1 MEKSDKKRILTRV
14 LVVLAALTLL
24 SCCFLGSTFAR
35 YVTRANGSGKV
46 GVALWN
52 ITISGDGTGTTAV
65 SFSDLSP
72 DANTGGK
79 GATHSTGWVKIAT
92 ITNGG
97 DVDAQVTVSVS
108 SLTVGSGNW
117 ATDSD
122 KKPGWSQYVSDD
134 ELNKVFKLTLAS
146 DDEGTALSDPMNL
159 AKTDGPMNIYAQVT
173 WTTQSDAQDTFFGE
187 NLLSLTWSISYSAV
201 QAEELPPARP

>member
-35 YVTRANGSGKV
+35 YVTRANGSGTV
-46 GVALWN
+46 GVAEW
-52 ITISGDGTGTTAV
+52 DV
-65 SFSDLSP
+65 SVTPSASESYTFNKLSP
-72 DANTGGK
+72 DTDSK
-79 GATHSTGWVKIAT
+79 THSTGWVKIAT

-97 DVDAQVTVSVS
+97 DVDAQVSVSVS

-122 KKPGWSQYVSDD
+122 EKPGWSQYVSDD

-146 DDEGTALSDPMNL
+146 DDEGTALSDSMNL
-159 AKTDGPMNIYAQVT
+159 AKTNGTMNIYAQVT

-201 QAEELPPARP
+201 QASELPPAQP